1 MAAPIVADT
10 VRPEQHFLDLTI
22 EEVLTNAVGFP
33 KIEEP
38 WGSMYVDALREGRF
52 GDAVWARYHM
62 MVETVDDV
70 IIGDEVNPSVTVLES
85 IKEDAAGYSSDAEL
99 YAEAVAFYS
108 NTSEADGHK
117 DIVDLIISYGK
128 GIEVEKGKL

>member
-1 MAAPIVADT
+1 MAVAIVADT

-22 EEVLTNAVGFP
+22 EEVLTNAVGYP
-33 KIEEP
+33 KLEEP
-38 WGSMYVDALREGRF
+38 WASMYVDALREGRF

-70 IIGDEVNPSVTVLES
+70 IVGDGVNPSITVLES
-85 IKEDAAGYSSDAEL
+85 IREDAAGYSKDAVL

-108 NTSEADGHK
+108 NTSENDGHK

-128 GIEVEKGKL
+128 GGEAEKGKL